1 MQELMTIITIDLLA
15 SGNETTTAAIGS
27 GHEVAD

>member
-15 SGNETTTAAIGS
+15 SGNEPQQRLLVRFEAA
-27 GHEVAD
+27 D